1 MRQIK
6 FRGRFWNKDGH
17 DDAEC
22 EHRDGDFI
30 FGGYA
35 RMKLDAEDGY
45 VDYIINEFGKAYR
58 IYPESL
64 AQLVGVDSNG
74 NEVYEGDM
82 VERIAD
88 YDDEDF
94 DRAKAFPMAATFDDF
109 SAIND
114 GQIILVEV
122 QL

>member
-6 FRGRFWNKDGH
+6 FRGRRIDTGEFVY
-17 DDAEC
+17 
-22 EHRDGDFI
+22 GDLMHMTGGRIGII
-30 FGGYA
+30 FDKRVA
-35 RMKLDAEDGY
+35 AVE
-45 VDYIINEFGKAYR
+45 VE
-58 IYPESL
+58 PESV
-64 AQLVGVDSNG
+64 AQLIAVDING
-74 NEVYEGDM
+74 RDVYEGDL

-114 GQIILVEV
+114 GQIILAEAHHDD
-122 QL
+122 